1 MSDSLFENLLKKKA
15 ASFQPPVSAKVLA
28 GVKLGAS
35 AGAKAAVASGKVAAI
50 KSVTAKLAST
60 VASKSIIGVVSVAV
74 VGTGTVLISQ
84 SNDDDQLQ
92 TNAAANTEKVIY
104 VDNDL
109 QERSVAFSP
118 INNDLGNFPLM
129 AMNTKTHEKSNDG
142 AGSETT
148 GTDMETQALATDITK
163 EERITKP
170 EEHEDIKPN
179 VFATVEDT
187 EQETDIELSLH
198 SINFNPLM
206 NDRDDQMVYIPIS
219 KPKAIPK
226 RRKSPGRFSLRTNLS
241 LAKSKILDRE
251 SISSAQEESFSGSMM
266 GGGLGLY
273 YELNNFCNIGLWNE
287 YQKIEMTSKYTTNG
301 KADGKI
307 KRDLQVYLLKAG
319 AEFNILR
326 IKQWDFNAEL
336 QAGMAYKLKHN
347 NQFSGKYLQKAIS
360 KDMKKEN
367 QMSPA
372 LDLNLKVNRELG
384 RRFELGTEIFSN
396 YLHFNKDFKILNTGA
411 RFVVIYKL

>member
-35 AGAKAAVASGKVAAI
+35 AGAKTAAATGKIATI

-60 VASKSIIGVVSVAV
+60 AASKSIIGVVSVAV
-74 VGTGTVLISQ
+74 VTGGTVLISQ
-84 SNDDDQLQ
+84 SNDDELLHAS
-92 TNAAANTEKVIY
+92 AAADTEKVIY
-104 VDNDL
+104 VDTDL
-109 QERSVAFSP
+109 QERSAAFSP
-118 INNDLGNFPLM
+118 INNEMHSFPLM
-129 AMNTKTHEKSNDG
+129 AMNSRMQEKSNDG
-142 AGSETT
+142 SGSETS
-148 GTDMETQALATDITK
+148 GMDMETQALATG
-163 EERITKP
+163 ITKP
-170 EEHEDIKPN
+170 EKHEEDIKAN
-179 VFATVEDT
+179 AFAIVEGT
-187 EQETDIELSLH
+187 EQEIDTELSLH
-198 SINFNPLM
+198 NIAFYPLM
-206 NDRDDQMVYIPIS
+206 NDRDDQMVYIPTF
-219 KPKAIPK
+219 KPKAIAK
-226 RRKSPGRFSLRTNLS
+226 RRKSPGRYSLRTNLS
-241 LAKSKILDRE
+241 LAKSKILERE
-251 SISSAQEESFSGSMM
+251 SIGSAQKESFSGSMM
-266 GGGLGLY
+266 GAGLGLY
-273 YELNNFCNIGLWNE
+273 YQLNNFCNIGLWNE

-307 KRDLQVYLLKAG
+307 ERDLQVYLLKAG

-326 IKQWDFNAEL
+326 IKEWDFNAEL

-347 NQFSGKYLQKAIS
+347 NLFSGKYLQKTIS

-367 QMSPA
+367 QLSPA